1 MATIKNFTEKEIR
14 AIRGA
19 KVGFERYRVYAELLV
34 DDQWITPYFV
44 QEEKL
49 NWYSTEEELRPTEYI
64 MKEYLRRKLK
74 NINELLDNGYELT
87 SYDKYKEVIHKY
99 HYPLDYTPT
108 TVYL

>member
-1 MATIKNFTEKEIR
+1 MATIKSFTEKEIR

-19 KVGFERYRVYAELLV
+19 EIGYERYWVNIEVLV
-34 DDQWITPYFV
+34 DDQWITPYLV

-49 NWYSTEEELRPTEYI
+49 DWYITGEKMRPTEHN
-64 MKEYLRRKLK
+64 MKVFLRRKLK
-74 NINELLDNGYELT
+74 DINELLEKGYELV

-99 HYPLDYTPT
+99 HHPLDYTPT